1 MATPNAI
8 SVALFNAAAGAYAAQ
23 VASDTGSLANSV
35 GLILEKDISN
45 DAMFV
50 EHLLNNFGVI
60 SSMSIYLDAKNSLT
74 KLVQTQGRGNA
85 VITAIDF
92 LKTQESLP
100 NEYAL
105 VALNF
110 SFRVSQA
117 TLFSANNPNERDITK
132 LVAAIT
138 GVDTDLQP
146 ISEAVAAVTAALSIN
161 LQSALAAAN
170 AKAEADKAV
179 AVELQ
184 KTIDAA
190 ATKVALEKA
199 AADLKLAQ
207 DKVIADA
214 AAAKI
219 ALADV
224 VAKNAAELKTVTD
237 SAAQAA
243 IKAIADR
250 NAAVASVDK
259 TTDNAAAITSFLK
272 FTAASMGLTGYE
284 SMSDSQVV
292 TLIRNSDNQAIAAA
306 VDKAID
312 NPAAITDYLITKA
325 KDMGVVDTATMDNS
339 VLIDAMITTYLRK
352 TAKDMGVV
360 DPEKMA
366 NAQLLDAIKKLND
379 ADIRTAQQLVDDNLA
394 KIAADKAIADAAALK
409 VITDAAAAKAVA
421 DAQALKVMTDA
432 AAAQA
437 VVDKDNAIAAE
448 KAASVAAV
456 AALKLQT
463 DAAAAQAALDLQD
476 ALKKIQ
482 DLQTI
487 NGITRELTIVSDTIL
502 AISGGNDIIN
512 ATNSTYGTDDL
523 IVDTSEKDSD
533 MLVLSTADD
542 ISAIPV
548 VVGIENFNVNVTSVY
563 GGNTGPTVLTFNAD
577 NLRKTQLN
585 FDVTNVSSVVNALEV
600 TNLPSAIKITSS
612 NKFTNVSIS
621 ADDKALVNYVGSP
634 TSLSI
639 DSPGTLQQVKA
650 VLTATTAST
659 VSTDSDNEVTLT
671 TAGDTSLIAANASSV
686 VVTSAGQATIVANA
700 ALSVTVNAAE
710 EAFVTANAA
719 NKLTFFTGDGNDGA
733 TSLSVIESTLSS
745 TNINPIEVTVEGQSL
760 GTVLDLTGAANVK
773 KVIVNGTQNVTLK
786 VSLVG
791 IDGLGTAT
799 TSDTTDDNLFEVS
812 NANSGITTLWI
823 KSTGG
828 DADFSM
834 ANVNSIVVGAAMG
847 PANDLT
853 VKSGAVLV
861 VAVDQTND
869 LDIISKLPGG
879 SVDIGIKD
887 NATAGVSGDLTVGL
901 KLTDFAKATLTNND
915 LNAQAD
921 IGPVFAPGTALTIA
935 SGTQGFVETS
945 SIYLSTGI
953 LSINGSGA
961 VDLGNKVTAS
971 SLAGSNSV
979 GAITVV
985 LAGLDYVGD
994 VKTGVGNDTLTISG
1008 AIRNGG
1014 AAYDLET
1021 GSGSDTLTLSLVQ
1034 NLTWKAGADYDTL
1047 KIVGSL
1053 DLTASSI
1060 TLNSVDQISLDS
1072 SATGAGTLKI
1082 SSTTF
1087 NTNNAFNL
1095 RGSSAVTDTLIV
1107 QGLVG
1112 ADTINASAVAV
1123 DATFAS
1129 LKIIGGNG
1137 DDTITGSSSA
1147 DTIDGG
1153 LGIDSLSGGSGGDTY
1168 IYNSGDVDG
1177 GEFINESS
1185 FETGVDTVYVLTSTD
1200 FSLMTAASFDE
1211 IEAITLAAGQT
1222 AKFTDDQINGDSI
1235 VLTGTLDGVETVEVY
1250 VDAGKQFNSM
1260 LTDATGNI
1268 NSIYYFGTT
1277 GAESISGGAMSETIK
1292 GGAGSDLLS
1301 GGGGTDTYVFELAAN
1316 NGADR
1321 LTFGVVNGLAVD
1333 DILDFSVNV
1342 FLGDGAPNIGLITEL
1357 STETVLTSA
1366 QANNNILVLQN
1377 ARFADA
1383 AALNLSTM
1391 LFADIFNTDGKV
1403 LFIYAGTDTTDAR
1416 IAIATVS
1423 DAGSIS
1429 GAVDVAIL
1437 VGVTIDEAITGLAA
1451 GNFIL

>member
-138 GVDTDLQP
+138 GVDSDLQP

-207 DKVIADA
+207 DKAIADA

-259 TTDNAAAITSFLK
+259 TTDNAAAILSFLK

-284 SMSDSQVV
+284 SMIDPQPLV

-312 NPAAITDYLITKA
+312 NPAAITDYLRTTA
-325 KDMGVVDTATMDNS
+325 KDMGVVDT
-339 VLIDAMITTYLRK
+339 
-352 TAKDMGVV
+352 
-360 DPEKMA
+360 EKMA

-437 VVDKDNAIAAE
+437 VVDKANAIAVE

-463 DAAAAQAALDLQD
+463 DAAAAQAAVDLQA

-487 NGITRELTIVSDTIL
+487 NGITRELKNDSDTIL

-686 VVTSAGQATIVANA
+686 DVTSAGQATIVANA

-719 NKLTFFTGDGNDGA
+719 KEVVFLTGDGNDGA

-745 TNINPIEVTVEGQSL
+745 TNINPIKVTVEGQSL
-760 GTVLDLTGAANVK
+760 GTVLDLTGAANVY
-773 KVIVNGTQNVTLK
+773 KVNVKGTQDVTLK

-879 SVDIGIKD
+879 DVKIEIKD
-887 NATAGVSGDLTVGL
+887 NATANVSGDLTGGL
-901 KLTDFAKATLTNND
+901 KLTDFTSATLTNKD
-915 LNAQAD
+915 SNAQAV

-961 VDLGNKVTAS
+961 VNLGNKVTAS
-971 SLAGSNSV
+971 SLAGSSSV

-1047 KIVGSL
+1047 KIDGSL

-1185 FETGVDTVYVLTSTD
+1185 FGTGVDTVYVLTSTD
-1200 FSLMTAASFDE
+1200 FRPMTAASFDE

-1268 NSIYYFGTT
+1268 NSIYYYGTT

-1357 STETVLTSA
+1357 SSATVLTSA

-1391 LFADIFNTDGKV
+1391 LFADIFNADGKV
-1403 LFIYAGTDTTDAR
+1403 LFIYAGTDTTNAR

-1437 VGVTIDEAITGLAA
+1437 VGVTIGEAITGLAA